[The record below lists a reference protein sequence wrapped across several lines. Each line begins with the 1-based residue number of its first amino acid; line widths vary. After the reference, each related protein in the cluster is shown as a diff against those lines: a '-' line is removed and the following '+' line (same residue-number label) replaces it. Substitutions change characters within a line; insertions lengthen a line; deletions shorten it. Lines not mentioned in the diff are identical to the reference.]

1 MTRLRLGLLFS
12 MFALCAGLLIFRAF
26 QLQVMP
32 SKNVQRLASRQLK
45 KTVEIV
51 GRRGAIRDRKGRELA
66 VSVNTSSIYVNPHLV
81 KNIRKVSADL
91 AAILGLPR
99 EKVFERLQKARS
111 KKFIWLARQ
120 LDHAQMAR
128 LKKIGIENLEGVGL
142 LPEYRR
148 DYPHSTL
155 AAHVLGYVS
164 VDGKGLAGLE
174 YVQNDRLSG
183 GKRSF
188 EVLRDARGR
197 PIFSQMDQIRLD
209 DMRGEDLTLTLDL
222 SLQARVERILAESVE
237 RHEAD
242 AALAIVM
249 NPHTGDVLSLAN
261 YPRFDLN
268 HVNLSSADQRRNRAV
283 TDPMEPGSVVKAF
296 VVAQALEDKVVSP
309 ATMLSGGGGKIQIG
323 RKTIREADKKHS
335 FDQVSVRDLIR
346 FSSNVGT
353 INLMR
358 KMGFDRVVDI
368 YRKVGFGQL
377 TGLGLPAES
386 RGIFRVPSSKQLL
399 EQATISFGHGLATT
413 PLQIAT
419 AYAVFANGGYRIQPR
434 LILDPKAAPLVRGD
448 RIFSEQ
454 TTVQIRSILEKVV
467 EEEGTGAL
475 AKIEGYHA
483 AGKTGTAIKT
493 DPKGGYMAGAYWSSF
508 AGFFPSQNPE
518 VVVYVLVDHPRRDGK
533 YAGAVAAPLFADI
546 VKSYLGVG
554 AAGAPSM
561 IARRLPLKDKSAG
574 RNSVLLG
581 DDPLKQ
587 ALSNLEQ
594 NRMPDLVGLSLTEA
608 MRVLEEEDR
617 RIDII
622 HPGRI
627 VEEQLPPAGETI
639 AIGERVRLKLR

>member
-1 MTRLRLGLLFS
+1 VTRLRLRLLFS
-12 MFALCAGLLIFRAF
+12 MFALCAGVLIFRAF
-26 QLQVMP
+26 QLQVIP

-51 GRRGAIRDRKGRELA
+51 GRRGSIRDRKGRELA

-81 KNIRKVSADL
+81 KNMRKVSTDL
-91 AAILGLPR
+91 GAILGLPR
-99 EKVFERLQKARS
+99 EKVFERLQKART

-128 LKKIGIENLEGVGL
+128 LKKIGIEDLDGVGL

-174 YVQNDRLSG
+174 YVQNERLSG

-222 SLQARVERILAESVE
+222 SLQARVERILAEAVE

-268 HVNLSSADQRRNRAV
+268 HVNLSTADQRRNRAV

-296 VVAQALEDKVVSP
+296 VVAQALEDKVVGP
-309 ATMLSGGGGKIQIG
+309 GTMLSGGGGKIQIG

-399 EQATISFGHGLATT
+399 EQATMSFGHGLATT
-413 PLQIAT
+413 PLQVAS
-419 AYAVFANGGYRIQPR
+419 AYAVFANGGFRIQPR
-434 LILDPKAAPLVRGD
+434 LIFDPKAAPPLLGE
-448 RIFSEQ
+448 RIFSDH
-454 TTVQIRSILEKVV
+454 TTTQIRSILEKVV
-467 EEEGTGAL
+467 EDEGTGAL
-475 AKIEGYHA
+475 AKIEGYRA

-518 VVVYVLVDHPRRDGK
+518 VVVYVLVDHPRKDGK

-561 IARRLPLKDKSAG
+561 IARRLPLKDKLAG
-574 RNSVLLG
+574 KNSVLLG
-581 DDPLKQ
+581 EDPLKQ
-587 ALSNLEQ
+587 ALTNLEQ

-608 MRVLEEEDR
+608 MRVLEEEGR
-617 RIDII
+617 SIDII
-622 HPGRI
+622 RPGRI
-627 VEEQLPPAGETI
+627 IEEQLPPAGE
-639 AIGERVRLKLR
+639 AIGTGERVRLKLR